1 MEYSFSI
8 PTPIVTVARTLEQ
21 AGFEAWLVGGCVRDM
36 FMKRTPKDWDIA
48 TIANP
53 EQIQALFPDS
63 FYTNTF
69 GTVGVKTG
77 SEDTSLAIVE
87 VTPFRTESD
96 YADGR
101 RPNSVTFTKTIQE
114 DLGRRDFTINSLAF
128 RIKSFNEPT
137 DVLYKGH
144 VLDLFSGIRDIEARI
159 IRAVGNPEDRFN
171 EDGLR
176 ILRAIRISCETN
188 FSISHE
194 TSLAIEK
201 TKENISKISKER
213 IRDEFSRVI
222 MSPHPAF
229 GIESFR
235 RYGLLEF
242 IVPELLESVGVEQKG
257 MHIYDVWN
265 HLLHSLE
272 YGAEKGYP
280 LHVRLSALFH
290 DIAKPATRRYDSSKD
305 KYTFF
310 GHEVVGSRVTKTIL
324 ERLKYSKDIC
334 DKVTKLVRWHMF
346 FADTENITLSA
357 VRRMI
362 ANVGTELIWDLM
374 NVRICDRMG
383 MGRPKED
390 PYRLRKYHAMIEEA
404 LRTPVTVGMLK
415 IDGARVMELSHEN
428 PGPRIG
434 LILNALFEEVMDD
447 HTLNTAE
454 YLEKRTLELSRENIE
469 ELRKKA
475 DLGIQKRKELEEE
488 QIQDIRA
495 KHRVK

>member
-1 MEYSFSI
+1 MFAI
-8 PTPIVTVARTLEQ
+8 PKPIVTVAQTLEQ
-21 AGFEAWLVGGCVRDM
+21 GGFEAWLVGGCVRDM
-36 FMKRTPKDWDIA
+36 FMKRAPKDWDIA
-48 TIANP
+48 TSANP

-77 SEDTSLAIVE
+77 SEDASLAIVE

-96 YADGR
+96 YVDGR
-101 RPNSVTFTKTIQE
+101 RPNSVTFTQTIEE

-128 RIKSFNEPT
+128 RIKSFIASD

-144 VLDLFSGIRDIEARI
+144 LLDLYQGVNDIATST
-159 IRAVGNPEDRFN
+159 IRAVGTPEDRFN

-194 TSLAIEK
+194 TSEAILK
-201 TKENISKISKER
+201 TKENIAKISKER

-235 RYGLLEF
+235 RFGVLEF
-242 IVPELLESVGVEQKG
+242 IVPELLESVGIEQKG

-272 YGAEKGYP
+272 YGAEKNYP

-290 DIAKPATRRYDSSKD
+290 DIAKPATRRYDETKD

-324 ERLKYSKDIC
+324 ERLKYSKDTI

-362 ANVGTELIWDLM
+362 ANVGTDLIWDLM

-404 LRTPVTVGMLK
+404 LRTPVSVGMLK
-415 IDGARVMELSHEN
+415 INGARVMEISHEN
-428 PGPRIG
+428 PGPKIG

-447 HTLNTAE
+447 YTLNTAE
-454 YLEKRTLELSRENIE
+454 YLEKRALELSRENSE
-469 ELRKKA
+469 DLRKKA

-488 QIQDIRA
+488 QIKGIRS
-495 KHRVK
+495 KHKVK